1 MSSTEDT
8 TPNHKNPYDSDDD
21 MQVDSHDEYAR
32 APDVDAD
39 GESVDDE
46 TYSPAGPSSAHP
58 GPRSSRAHSVRSVCV
73 WRGDYMHLTW
83 LIWRRM
89 TTIR

>member
-8 TPNHKNPYDSDDD
+8 TPAHHNPYESDDD

-32 APDVDAD
+32 AHDVDAD

-46 TYSPAGPSSAHP
+46 TFSPAGPSSAHP
-58 GPRSSRAHSVRSVCV
+58 GPRSSRARSVSPICV
-73 WRGDYMHLTW
+73 LLYVC
-83 LIWRRM
+83 
-89 TTIR
+89 